1 MSGPLSGL
9 KVLELTSVV
18 LGPWAAQTMA
28 DMGANVIKIEAP
40 FGDSNRQLGAS
51 RNPGMAALYLSNNRN
66 KRSLVLDLKQES
78 ARDALLAIVKD
89 CDVFLHNNRPQV
101 MTKLDWNTKISSLLM
116 KILFIVELMDTV
128 KMDLMEKKE
137 LWMILFRQLVGSLH

>member
-1 MSGPLSGL
+1 MSGPLSGR
-9 KVLELTSVV
+9 KELELTSVV

-28 DMGANVIKIEAP
+28 DMGADVIKIEAP

-51 RNPGMAALYLSNNRN
+51 RNSGMAALYLSNNRN

-78 ARDALLAIVKD
+78 ARDALLTIVKD

-101 MTKLDWNTKISSLLM
+101 MTKLLSL
-116 KILFIVELMDTV
+116 IHI
-128 KMDLMEKKE
+128 
-137 LWMILFRQLVGSLH
+137 